1 MIRFSLGYYFFYL
14 RYHDD
19 ISIHLTTG
27 LLTDSMTE
35 EERNN
40 LERFL
45 KGYEQE
51 LERNQSKDLEPSF
64 GPSLEPSFGPSL
76 EPSLGPSLGPLGA
89 SSSSPPSLSILMGRI
104 GRAHVQVK
112 FLSFITYFTIIS
124 HSLIIFIDSFCLSFH
139 LNLQI

>member
-14 RYHDD
+14 HYHDD
-19 ISIHLTTG
+19 ISILRIDAVTK
-27 LLTDSMTE
+27 

-51 LERNQSKDLEPSF
+51 LERNQSKDLEPSL
-64 GPSLEPSFGPSL
+64 GPSLE
-76 EPSLGPSLGPLGA
+76 PSLGPLGA

-139 LNLQI
+139 LILQI

>member
-51 LERNQSKDLEPSF
+51 VERNQSKDLEPS
-64 GPSLEPSFGPSL
+64 LE
-76 EPSLGPSLGPLGA
+76 PSLGPLGA

-124 HSLIIFIDSFCLSFH
+124 HSLIIFIDSFYLSFH

>member
-1 MIRFSLGYYFFYL
+1 MIRFSFGYYFFYL

-19 ISIHLTTG
+19 ISILRI
-27 LLTDSMTE
+27 DAVTE

-64 GPSLEPSFGPSL
+64 

-112 FLSFITYFTIIS
+112 FLSFLTYFTIIS
-124 HSLIIFIDSFCLSFH
+124 HSLIIFIDSIYLSFH
-139 LNLQI
+139 LN

>member
-14 RYHDD
+14 HYHDD
-19 ISIHLTTG
+19 ISILRI
-27 LLTDSMTE
+27 DAVTE

-51 LERNQSKDLEPSF
+51 LERSQSKDLEPS
-64 GPSLEPSFGPSL
+64 LE
-76 EPSLGPSLGPLGA
+76 PSLGPLGA

>member
-14 RYHDD
+14 RPHDD
-19 ISIHLTTG
+19 ILIHMTTG
-27 LLTDSMTE
+27 LLIDAVTE

-51 LERNQSKDLEPSF
+51 LERNQSKDLEPS
-64 GPSLEPSFGPSL
+64 LGPSL

-112 FLSFITYFTIIS
+112 FLSFITYFIIIS
-124 HSLIIFIDSFCLSFH
+124 HSLIIFIDSFYLSFH

>member
-19 ISIHLTTG
+19 ISIHMTTG

-51 LERNQSKDLEPSF
+51 LERSQSKDLE
-64 GPSLEPSFGPSL
+64 
-76 EPSLGPSLGPLGA
+76 PSLGPLGA

-139 LNLQI
+139 LILQI

>member
-51 LERNQSKDLEPSF
+51 LERNQSKDLEPS
-64 GPSLEPSFGPSL
+64 LE
-76 EPSLGPSLGPLGA
+76 PSLGPLGA

-124 HSLIIFIDSFCLSFH
+124 HSLIIFIDSFYFSFH

>member
-1 MIRFSLGYYFFYL
+1 
-14 RYHDD
+14 
-19 ISIHLTTG
+19 
-27 LLTDSMTE
+27 MTE

-51 LERNQSKDLEPSF
+51 LERSQSKDLEPS
-64 GPSLEPSFGPSL
+64 LE
-76 EPSLGPSLGPLGA
+76 PSLGPLGA

-112 FLSFITYFTIIS
+112 FLSFITYFIIIS
-124 HSLIIFIDSFCLSFH
+124 HSLIIFIDSFYLSFH

>member
-1 MIRFSLGYYFFYL
+1 MIRFSFGYYFFYL

-51 LERNQSKDLEPSF
+51 LERSQSKDLEPS
-64 GPSLEPSFGPSL
+64 LE
-76 EPSLGPSLGPLGA
+76 PSLGPLGA

-112 FLSFITYFTIIS
+112 FLSFITYFIIIS
-124 HSLIIFIDSFCLSFH
+124 HSLIIFIDSFYLSFH

>member
-1 MIRFSLGYYFFYL
+1 MIRFSFGYYFFYL

-51 LERNQSKDLEPSF
+51 VERNQSKDLEPS
-64 GPSLEPSFGPSL
+64 LEPS
-76 EPSLGPSLGPLGA
+76 LGA

-112 FLSFITYFTIIS
+112 FKFYYLFYYNQSFSY
-124 HSLIIFIDSFCLSFH
+124 H
-139 LNLQI
+139 LH